1 MSRVGPLLFVLLLVV
16 PIAELWVLVRVA
28 DTIGVIPAL
37 LLLLLVSVAG
47 AWLLKQQGTAT
58 WRRMRE
64 TMRRGEMPTSEAT
77 DGALILLGGALLLT
91 PGFLTDV
98 VGLVLLVP
106 PSRAAIK
113 GVVRRSMARR
123 VRRRF
128 GIPEPTK
135 PAVQE
140 ARVVKVE
147 RNRSTRSSPPD
158 PTGPTDPTDRAPDQL
173 PSATRRRAEDG
184 SPDTR

>member
-1 MSRVGPLLFVLLLVV
+1 MAPLLLILLIVV
-16 PIAELWVLVRVA
+16 PLAELWVLVQVA
-28 DTIGVIPAL
+28 DGIGVIPAL

-58 WRRMRE
+58 WKRMRD
-64 TMRRGEMPTSEAT
+64 TMRRSEMPTSEAT

-91 PGFLTDV
+91 PGFLTDA
-98 VGLVLLVP
+98 VGLLLLVP

-113 GVVRRSMARR
+113 GVVRKSMAKR

-128 GIPEPTK
+128 GVPEPAK
-135 PAVQE
+135 PAVHE

-147 RNRSTRSSPPD
+147 RNEAPRRSPSDRS
-158 PTGPTDPTDRAPDQL
+158 DRAPDQL
-173 PSATRRRAEDG
+173 PSATRRDAGDD

>member
-1 MSRVGPLLFVLLLVV
+1 MGPFLFVLLLVV
-16 PIAELWVLVRVA
+16 PVAELWIIVQVA
-28 DTIGVIPAL
+28 GEIGVVPTL
-37 LLLLLVSVAG
+37 LLLLVVSVAG

-64 TMRRGEMPTSEAT
+64 TVRRGQMPTQEVT

-98 VGLVLLVP
+98 VGLALLIP
-106 PSRAAIK
+106 PTRAPVKAAI
-113 GVVRRSMARR
+113 GSVVAGRAKK
-123 VRRRF
+123 RF
-128 GIPEPTK
+128 GRETPR
-135 PAVQE
+135 VQE

-147 RNRSTRSSPPD
+147 RSE
-158 PTGPTDPTDRAPDQL
+158 GPTTASDRAENRL
-173 PSATRRRAEDG
+173 PSSERRDGEDG